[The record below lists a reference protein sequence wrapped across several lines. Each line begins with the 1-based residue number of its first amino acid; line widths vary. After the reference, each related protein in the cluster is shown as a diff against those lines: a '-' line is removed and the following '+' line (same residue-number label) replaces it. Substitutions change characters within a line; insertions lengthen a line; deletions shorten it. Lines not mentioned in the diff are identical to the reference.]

1 MYSCMIRKY
10 DGRKKRGRKLIHV
23 DSVVD
28 GLGHC
33 IIKDPLVVEF

>member
-1 MYSCMIRKY
+1 MRKY
-10 DGRKKRGRKLIHV
+10 DGRKKKGEKLMHD

-28 GLGHC
+28 GLGHD

>member
-1 MYSCMIRKY
+1 M
-10 DGRKKRGRKLIHV
+10 DAHD

-28 GLGHC
+28 GLGHG